1 MPEMPAPRAHES
13 KQSYLRRCVAQCTAD
28 GMAENEAFA
37 VCALACRQAN
47 LSGSDDPRLQQLCA
61 PVRLLAANDDA
72 NPAGDD
78 ADGGEQSAAE
88 RRFAI
93 LGYTGVEVEVWGYR
107 FVIDLNG
114 ISMKTAIP
122 ALREHERDRIVG
134 MTDES
139 RVDAQGLHLFGTF
152 SKATPDAAEVLALAD
167 EGFPWQA
174 SIGVRALQVLQ
185 VEAGASATVNG
196 RVVRGPIDIWQ
207 QSQVGEISFVALGA
221 DSNTVAIAMSAENQE
236 VFMDP
241 KLRAVLLR
249 LGMPETADHEQAQIF
264 YNEHKDQADAQLT
277 VQVRQTPAPSPA
289 PQPEP
294 APTPPA
300 PAGEPDV
307 NAAVQAALAMERERV
322 NGINTLCAKL
332 NLGMDAATRMVERG
346 LSLDAARA
354 EAVDL
359 LAARPGGSPVG
370 RVDMGQDESDV
381 FRALAAEGI
390 AMTNGVRVEK
400 PQDGSRR
407 FRNMG
412 LADFVRLTLER
423 AGCSCAGLSRSDMA
437 DRLFSTT
444 YRLTASTSDFA
455 AVFMDV
461 SNKILLQA
469 YAESGRTF
477 EPWTTRRTA
486 RDFKEIYGIS
496 LSEAPDFDLV
506 REGAEYKDGA
516 LRDHAES
523 FRIAKYGKILSITWE
538 MIVNDDLGAF
548 IRVPQLFGAAWGRK
562 QSDIIYGLLTGNPTM
577 ADGNAVFSVP
587 HDNVVATGTGIDDEG
602 MSAARQKMRMQKGM
616 NGARLNITPSFLLV
630 PPSLENEAL
639 VLLNSAAAP
648 DANMSSGVYNPWRD
662 SRITP
667 IVEARLEPDSGP
679 AAWYLTASPNQVST
693 IDVAYLNGQDAPDV
707 VEEMSFRTDAIS
719 YKARGC
725 MGAGWMDWRGVVKNP
740 GKTGA

>member
-1 MPEMPAPRAHES
+1 MAETPAPRVNES
-13 KQSYLRRCVAQCTAD
+13 KQAFLRRCVAQCTAD
-28 GMAENEAFA
+28 GMSQPQAFA
-37 VCALACRQAN
+37 ACTLACRQAN
-47 LSGSDDPRLQQLCA
+47 LSGPDMTGMELRA
-61 PVRLLAANDDA
+61 PVRLLAASEDEA
-72 NPAGDD
+72 
-78 ADGGEQSAAE
+78 ADGEQAPAA

-93 LGYTGVEVEVWGYR
+93 LGYTGAEVEIWGYR
-107 FVIDLNG
+107 FVIELSG
-114 ISMKTAIP
+114 ISLKTAIP

-139 RVDAQGLHLFGTF
+139 QVDGQGLHLFGTF
-152 SKATPDAAEVLALAD
+152 SKSTLDAAEVLALAD

-174 SIGVRALQVLQ
+174 SIGVSPLQILK
-185 VEAGASATVNG
+185 VEPGASATVNG
-196 RVVRGPIDIWQ
+196 RSVRGPIDIWQ
-207 QSQVGEISFVALGA
+207 QSQVSEISFVALGA
-221 DSNTVAIAMSAENQE
+221 DDNTAAIAMSAENQE
-236 VFMDP
+236 VSMDP
-241 KLRAVLLR
+241 RLKAILLA
-249 LGMPETADHEQAQIF
+249 LGMPETVDDEQAQAF
-264 YNEHKDQADAQLT
+264 YNAHKAQADAQMAELAA
-277 VQVRQTPAPSPA
+277 QGRQNPVPTPNPA

-294 APTPPA
+294 MPPS
-300 PAGEPDV
+300 PDV
-307 NAAVQAALAMERERV
+307 DAVVHAALARERERV
-322 NGINTLCAKL
+322 SGINELCSKL
-332 NLGMDAATRMVERG
+332 SLGVDTAAGMIARS

-354 EAVDL
+354 EALDI
-359 LAARPGGSPVG
+359 LAARPGGAPAG
-370 RVDMGQDESDV
+370 RVDMGMAEGDK
-381 FRALAAEGI
+381 FRALASEGL
-390 AMTNGVRVEK
+390 AMTYGVRVEK
-400 PQDGSRR
+400 SQQGSER

-412 LADFVRLTLER
+412 LVDFVRLTLER
-423 AGCSCAGLSRSDMA
+423 AGCNCAGLSRGQMA
-437 DRLFSTT
+437 DRIFSTT

-455 AVFMDV
+455 AVYMDV
-461 SNKILLQA
+461 ANKILLQA

-506 REGAEYKDGA
+506 REGAEYKNGA
-516 LRDHAES
+516 LKDHAES

-548 IRVPQLFGAAWGRK
+548 VRLPQLFGAAWGRK
-562 QSDIIYGLLTGNPTM
+562 QSDIVYGLLTGNPEM
-577 ADGNAVFSVP
+577 SDGNKVFSAS
-587 HDNVVATGTGIDDEG
+587 HSNVVGTGTGIDDEG

-616 NGARLNITPSFLLV
+616 NGARLNITPSYLLV

-667 IVEARLEPDSGP
+667 IVEARLEPDSGA
-679 AAWYLTASPNQVST
+679 AAWYLTANPNQVST

-740 GKTGA
+740 GKAGA

>member
-1 MPEMPAPRAHES
+1 MAQTPAPRAHES
-13 KQSYLRRCVAQCTAD
+13 KQTYLRRCVTQCTAD
-28 GMAENEAFA
+28 GMPESKAFTA
-37 VCALACRQAN
+37 CALACRQAD
-47 LSGSDDPRLQQLCA
+47 LSGPEAGMELRA
-61 PVRLLAANDDA
+61 PVRVLAADQGAPEASAD
-72 NPAGDD
+72 
-78 ADGGEQSAAE
+78 DGGGEAATA

-93 LGYTGVEVEVWGYR
+93 LGYTGAEVKIWGYR
-107 FVIDLNG
+107 FVIELSG
-114 ISMKTAIP
+114 ISLKTAIP

-139 RVDAQGLHLFGTF
+139 RVDDQGLHLFGTF
-152 SKATPDAAEVLALAD
+152 SKATSDAAEVLALAD

-174 SIGVRALQVLQ
+174 SIGVSPLQILK
-185 VEAGASATVNG
+185 VEAGAVATVNG
-196 RVVRGPIDIWQ
+196 RGVRGPIDIWQ
-207 QSQVGEISFVALGA
+207 QSQVSEISFVALGA
-221 DSNTVAIAMSAENQE
+221 DDNTAAIAMSAENQE

-241 KLRAVLLR
+241 KLRAILLA
-249 LGMPETADHEQAQIF
+249 LGMPETADDKQARVF
-264 YNEHKDQADAQLT
+264 YEANKPQADEQMATLAADGKQN
-277 VQVRQTPAPSPA
+277 
-289 PQPEP
+289 
-294 APTPPA
+294 PA
-300 PAGEPDV
+300 PAPGPAPILPAPAPDV
-307 NAAVQAALAMERERV
+307 ESAVQAALSRERERV
-322 NGINTLCAKL
+322 NGIAALCAKL
-332 NLGMDAATRMVERG
+332 SLGEDTVSDMVGRN

-354 EAVDL
+354 EALDL
-359 LAARPGGSPVG
+359 LAARPGGAPAG
-370 RVDMGQDESDV
+370 RVDMGLDEGDK
-381 FRALAAEGI
+381 FRALASEGL
-390 AMTNGVRVEK
+390 AMTYGVRVEK
-400 PQDGSRR
+400 PQQGSNR

-423 AGCSCAGLSRSDMA
+423 AGCNCAGLSRDQMA
-437 DRLFSTT
+437 DRIFSTT

-455 AVFMDV
+455 AVYMDV
-461 SNKILLQA
+461 ANKILLQA

-496 LSEAPDFDLV
+496 LSEAPDFELV

-516 LRDHAES
+516 LKDHAES
-523 FRIAKYGKILSITWE
+523 FKIAKYGKILSITWE

-548 IRVPQLFGAAWGRK
+548 TRLPQLFGAAWGRK
-562 QSDIIYGLLTGNPTM
+562 QSDIVYGLLTGNPAM
-577 ADGNAVFSVP
+577 ADGNKVFSAP
-587 HDNVVATGTGIDDEG
+587 HSNVADAGTGIDDAG
-602 MSAARQKMRMQKGM
+602 MSAARQMMRMQKGM

-679 AAWYLTASPNQVST
+679 AAWYLTASPNQVPT
-693 IDVAYLNGQDAPDV
+693 IDVAYLNGRDVPDV

-740 GKTGA
+740 GTAGA